1 MKTFRQFLEESKK
14 FKKPPSLDQRVV
26 DAVYDQLGKKK
37 MDVYKFPLDK
47 EVEIAPGV
55 YKSRKVDEAY
65 PESEKKSHK
74 TKPVRFLDL
83 MNKTFDD
90 AGPKSPMPIIK
101 KIPEI
106 PPVPM
111 PDASDEPVIFKKNPI
126 AKKSTS
132 VKRA

>member
-1 MKTFRQFLEESKK
+1 MKTFKQFLEESKK

-83 MNKTFDD
+83 LNKTIDD
-90 AGPKSPMPIIK
+90 NPPTAPMPIIK

-111 PDASDEPVIFKKNPI
+111 PDADDEPVIFKKSPM

>member
-1 MKTFRQFLEESKK
+1 MKTFKQFI
-14 FKKPPSLDQRVV
+14 
-26 DAVYDQLGKKK
+26 G
-37 MDVYKFPLDK
+37 
-47 EVEIAPGV
+47 
-55 YKSRKVDEAY
+55 EAY
-65 PESEKKSHK
+65 PQPERKSHK

-101 KIPEI
+101 KSPPGTV
-106 PPVPM
+106 PPVTI
-111 PDASDEPVIFKKNPI
+111 PDADDEPVIFKKSPM